1 MFYMCIYTYMYVYIY
16 ICRYREIC
24 VYTRIQRE
32 TRKIYTRML
41 SLTNMSGWIIDY
53 RLFYFLLFCLYIFS
67 KFSTYIITTLQRI
80 GCVLIKNFKSIVTK
94 LASFDQKTS

>member
-24 VYTRIQRE
+24 VYTHIQRE

-41 SLTNMSGWIIDY
+41 SLTIYEWLDC
-53 RLFYFLLFCLYIFS
+53 RLFYFLPFCLYIFS
-67 KFSTYIITTLQRI
+67 KFSTYIITTLQCI
-80 GCVLIKNFKSIVTK
+80 GCVLIKNFKSIVTN